1 MNNYKRNHHEKI
13 TAITLVLSLS
23 AAPAFAEYL
32 APTSAERS
40 CFCHQMAAVVA
51 ESYRKDIETPNIH
64 LTRRKLRHIILIAD
78 FPADQY
84 AYNMAAI
91 KREVTT
97 VEESKES
104 VYVTCIDRQANLL
117 RTKILRERYT
127 HD

>member
-1 MNNYKRNHHEKI
+1 
-13 TAITLVLSLS
+13 
-23 AAPAFAEYL
+23 
-32 APTSAERS
+32 
-40 CFCHQMAAVVA
+40 MAAVVA